1 VTSAELGVLD
11 ASIAVKCLM
20 DEADSD
26 LARSAVAGR
35 TDWIAPDLIFL
46 EIASVA
52 LKAMR
57 RGLIERAQ
65 AEALVVRL
73 PRLLVET
80 APSESLAGAAFSLA
94 ADHGFS
100 AYDAA
105 YLALAQNRHTTMLTA
120 DRKLVD
126 RAEAAGLGRLV
137 TALTSG

>member
-11 ASIAVKCLM
+11 ASIAVKCLV
-20 DEADSD
+20 DEADSE

-52 LKAMR
+52 LKTMR

-73 PRLLVET
+73 PHLLVET
-80 APSESLAGAAFSLA
+80 APSESLASAAFRLA

-105 YLALAQNRHTTMLTA
+105 YLALAESRGTTMLTA
-120 DRKLVD
+120 DRKLVE
-126 RAEAAGLGRLV
+126 RARTVGLGHLV
-137 TALTSG
+137 AALTSG